1 MEKQATETFRGATK
15 SYNSWLKQKAKI
27 HWLQEGDT
35 NSKIF
40 FNSLR
45 VRTCRNNI
53 NRVQNTHGIWVEDHD
68 SITRAFTD
76 FYTDLLQG
84 SDHNRRLVIKDIV
97 RMGSTLNN
105 DHRSMLDCTFSD
117 KEIKQAIFSI
127 PSNKAPGLDGY
138 NSCFFKEAWSVV
150 GQDVIRAV
158 REFFAS
164 GKLLKEVSVTTLTMV
179 PKVQTPSNVGDY
191 RPIACCSTIYKC
203 ISKLLCS
210 KLRAILPDIISPNQG
225 AFVTGRSIMH
235 NALICQDMMRFYR
248 PSQIQ
253 DCCMFKLDVKKAYD
267 TVSWGFM
274 NDIMTE
280 LGFPEHFIR
289 LIMVCITSPQYTLMI
304 NGVPSPLVTPSR
316 GLRQGDPLSPLLF
329 TLCMEYFTRVMKK
342 VSLLPGYRFHPLCR
356 QLQLNHLC
364 FADDILMFSRGDIN
378 TVTMNLA
385 GLELFSQSTGLM
397 ISAAKSEFF
406 CAGVDS
412 NTIQRIKAL
421 SGFSLGRLPFTY
433 LGIPMRPKQIHPS
446 DCEKLT
452 DKMCARIKMWSSRNL
467 SYAGR
472 LQLVNSVLMTISS
485 YWCQIFVLPR
495 KVIQGI
501 IGVCRAFLWHGTYA
515 SHKMSLVA
523 WDEVCKPKQE
533 GGLGIRN
540 IHIWNLA
547 AVGKHVWAI
556 ANKEDNLW
564 VRWVHTIYIRDQSW
578 AGYRP
583 TQICSWIWKLFCKI
597 KDDLLEK
604 QIDLHSHTYS
614 IKQVY
619 NSLTHTGGKVHW
631 DKVVWNRAALPKHQ
645 FLMWLSIR
653 GRLLT
658 RDRLSRLG
666 MSTETTCCL
675 CQSGEET
682 HLHLFFQCS
691 FSRECLSRL
700 MQWMDCRTQHNDLH
714 QLVNWIGR
722 NYKGSR
728 LRRYLYGAVVSALA
742 YRIWQAR
749 NDMLWNQNRTSADSI
764 VREVQYVVKNR
775 IQIVGR
781 MSSLDKE
788 WIDGL

>member
-1 MEKQATETFRGATK
+1 MEKQTTENFRGATK
-15 SYNSWLKQKAKI
+15 SYNSWLKQKAEI
-27 HWLQEGDT
+27 HWLQDGDT

-40 FNSLR
+40 FNSLK

-53 NRVQNTHGIWVEDHD
+53 NRVQNAHGIWVEDHD

-97 RMGSTLNN
+97 RMGSTLND
-105 DHRSMLDCTFSD
+105 DHRRMLDCSFTD
-117 KEIKQAIFSI
+117 KEIRQAIYSI

-150 GQDVIRAV
+150 GQDVIRAI
-158 REFFAS
+158 REFFS
-164 GKLLKEVSVTTLTMV
+164 LGKLLKEVSVTTLTMV
-179 PKVQTPSNVGDY
+179 PKVQTPSSVGDY
-191 RPIACCSTIYKC
+191 KPIACCSTIYKC

-210 KLRAILPDIISPNQG
+210 KLSTILPDIISPNQG

-267 TVSWGFM
+267 TVSLGFM

-316 GLRQGDPLSPLLF
+316 GLRQGDPLSPLFF

-406 CAGVDS
+406 CAGMDS

-433 LGIPMRPKQIHPS
+433 LGIPMSPKQIHPN

-452 DKMCARIKMWSSRNL
+452 DKKCARIKMWSSRNL

-485 YWCQIFVLPR
+485 YWC
-495 KVIQGI
+495 
-501 IGVCRAFLWHGTYA
+501 
-515 SHKMSLVA
+515 
-523 WDEVCKPKQE
+523 
-533 GGLGIRN
+533 
-540 IHIWNLA
+540 
-547 AVGKHVWAI
+547 
-556 ANKEDNLW
+556 
-564 VRWVHTIYIRDQSW
+564 
-578 AGYRP
+578 
-583 TQICSWIWKLFCKI
+583 
-597 KDDLLEK
+597 
-604 QIDLHSHTYS
+604 
-614 IKQVY
+614 
-619 NSLTHTGGKVHW
+619 
-631 DKVVWNRAALPKHQ
+631 
-645 FLMWLSIR
+645 
-653 GRLLT
+653 
-658 RDRLSRLG
+658 
-666 MSTETTCCL
+666 
-675 CQSGEET
+675 
-682 HLHLFFQCS
+682 
-691 FSRECLSRL
+691 
-700 MQWMDCRTQHNDLH
+700 
-714 QLVNWIGR
+714 
-722 NYKGSR
+722 
-728 LRRYLYGAVVSALA
+728 
-742 YRIWQAR
+742 
-749 NDMLWNQNRTSADSI
+749 
-764 VREVQYVVKNR
+764 
-775 IQIVGR
+775 
-781 MSSLDKE
+781 
-788 WIDGL
+788 